1 MSNRTIKVG
10 ITFEFYPDTEHEEL
24 FGEEKTLDEI
34 IAHAKSMTSDDI
46 DRLVKYN
53 EVWDALRVEVVEEDE

>member
-34 IAHAKSMTSDDI
+34 IAHAKAMTSEDI